1 MRTLV
6 TQFLDRERLI
16 TTVPKAK
23 ELRPFAEKII
33 TLAKRETLHAR
44 RQALAVIRKKTVVSK
59 LFETLAPRFADRNGG
74 YCRIVRLGVRKGDA
88 AELAIIE
95 LIGSEYQPAKPAKG
109 GKKAAKGEAKKG
121 EAKKGEPK
129 KSEAKKGKAE
139 AAAGEKKSKTKSKT
153 AEQPALEKKPKA
165 AKGRGKKTAAEE

>member
-44 RQALAVIRKKTVVSK
+44 RQALAVLRKKTVVSK

-95 LIGSEYQPAKPAKG
+95 LLGSEYQAAKPAKG
-109 GKKAAKGEAKKG
+109 AKKAGRG
-121 EAKKGEPK
+121 
-129 KSEAKKGKAE
+129 SEAKKEKPE
-139 AAAGEKKSKTKSKT
+139 AAAEKKSASAPNARSKKSEE
-153 AEQPALEKKPKA
+153 AP
-165 AKGRGKKTAAEE
+165 AEEKPAKRRSKKAEPEEK

>member
-121 EAKKGEPK
+121 EAKK
-129 KSEAKKGKAE
+129 SEAKKGKAE
-139 AAAGEKKSKTKSKT
+139 AAAGEKKSKTKSKK
-153 AEQPALEKKPKA
+153 AEEKPASEEKPKA
-165 AKGRGKKTAAEE
+165 AKGRGKKTKAEE